1 MTRLVFPSSFYLA
14 FKPRLEGNRKI
25 VIRTWGLF
33 FLSCSQMEIFTW
45 LLIADWSSTVFVCLP
60 FFFPLPP
67 SIVGTFFDHF
77 RDRSFGL
84 PLLTAGKLQGKRSA
98 LLFSGVWKGEEG
110 GCFKR
115 EAAVHIISSPISSFI
130 HHLSFPRFS
139 WRFATDWRATSW
151 VFSIF

>member
-60 FFFPLPP
+60 FFSLYHPLSLVPFLT
-67 SIVGTFFDHF
+67 IFGTA
-77 RDRSFGL
+77 RSAL
-84 PLLTAGKLQGKRSA
+84 PLLTAGKLQGKSSA